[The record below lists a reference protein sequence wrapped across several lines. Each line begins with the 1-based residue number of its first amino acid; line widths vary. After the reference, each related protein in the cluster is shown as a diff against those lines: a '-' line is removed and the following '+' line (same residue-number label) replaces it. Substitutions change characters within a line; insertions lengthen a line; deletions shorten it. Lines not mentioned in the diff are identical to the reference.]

1 SESIANVL
9 SGVAGSTVDI
19 IGGADTALTANNSG
33 FLGQYALAGNSKLTV
48 GSTNNL
54 GASSSVTLAGAGDTL
69 SLSGFNGTFG
79 NSVTGNG
86 VLQVTDD
93 AEVTLTSSNGVG
105 NTVKVDIADATLNLD
120 DIALFDH
127 VLTGNGTL
135 NVAKSLA

>member
-1 SESIANVL
+1 MA
-9 SGVAGSTVDI
+9 
-19 IGGADTALTANNSG
+19 
-33 FLGQYALAGNSKLTV
+33 
-48 GSTNNL
+48 
-54 GASSSVTLAGAGDTL
+54 LAGAGDTL

-79 NSVTGNG
+79 NSVTGSG

-105 NTVKVDIADATLNLD
+105 NTVKVDIADATLNLN

-135 NVAKSLA
+135 NVAKNLATTALTLVRRWAGPLVGSSI